1 MVTFSVPE
9 TAHGRRPFR
18 FSVEGRNAL
27 LAGSRYRLL
36 DPQLC
41 RDVAE
46 GLARLGFG
54 FFVGCARGVDESF
67 RSALADSPWRE
78 DTWVACAFRSRARA
92 AHRQGLDAFVV
103 VPDGVSPKVALYR
116 RTLWMVR
123 RCSLAVLW
131 PERPQDLAWGPGSR
145 LVLRSCLANLKPI
158 FVAAGRP
165 PRVPAAYH
173 VRPADLFGVVRG
185 YWVVADP
192 YGEGGTCDDE

>member
-9 TAHGRRPFR
+9 TAGGRRPFR

-27 LAGSRYRLL
+27 LAGSRYRAL

-67 RSALADSPWRE
+67 RSALAASPWRE

-145 LVLRSCLANLKPI
+145 LVLRSCLANLKPV

-165 PRVPAAYH
+165 PRVPAAYQ